1 MIHYNVIFNSGELDI
16 FDDIRNVRK
25 IMVGDISLPDHIA
38 LFCVHEHLVRMS
50 KIRVPII
57 RKYQSELSHFIS
69 KVFLQFTLTNR
80 EYWFDFYHR
89 QEMELL
95 ESRKDI
101 AIYNRP
107 LRQRKAPERLN
118 ITSTKAKSYL

>member
-1 MIHYNVIFNSGELDI
+1 
-16 FDDIRNVRK
+16 
-25 IMVGDISLPDHIA
+25 MVGDISLPDHIA
-38 LFCVHEHLVRMS
+38 LFCVHKHLIRMS

-80 EYWFDFYHR
+80 EYWFDFHHR

-107 LRQRKAPERLN
+107 LRQRKTPERLN
-118 ITSTKAKSYL
+118 ITSTKTKSYL